1 MAKLIALAFLLA
13 PALASADPPTSA
25 EAMHTDDCAKA
36 TKAHKACALDI
47 TGEDIT
53 ADRPVTTES
62 PMTFRKFADMGS
74 LIRIRHDFIVEILR
88 TAEDL

>member
-1 MAKLIALAFLLA
+1 MAKLIALALILA
-13 PALASADPPTSA
+13 PALAAADPPTSA

-36 TKAHKACALDI
+36 TRAHRPCALDI

-53 ADRPVTTES
+53 ADRPVTTET
-62 PMTFRKFADMGS
+62 PLTFRKFADMGS
-74 LIRIRHDFIVEILR
+74 LIRIRREFIVEIIR